1 MADAI
6 LQNACTPCTA
16 RASDLQLLEITM
28 NDLSIKTTQS
38 LIDAAESAVHAFN
51 WTEVLFEQIKKEAE
65 GMAGPALHVRALA
78 DMGGYIAQCFG
89 NDLDVARE
97 DLAKEAQP

>member
-16 RASDLQLLEITM
+16 RASDLHTLEITM
-28 NDLSIKTTQS
+28 NDPTTTTQS
-38 LIDAAESAVHAFN
+38 LIDAAESAVQAFN

-65 GMAGPALHVRALA
+65 AMAGPALHVRALA
-78 DMGGYIAQCFG
+78 EMGGHIAQCFG

-97 DLAKEAQP
+97 DLAKEAQS